1 MNIEK
6 FSKSLNHCTEHLE
19 DRPLITRV
27 EINQLM
33 YKLIKDIKSVVED
46 STL

>member
-6 FSKSLNHCTEHLE
+6 FSKSLNHYIEHLE
-19 DRPLITRV
+19 DPSLITRV
-27 EINQLM
+27 EINQLI
-33 YKLIKDIKSVVED
+33 YKLIKDIKSAVED